1 MLQVSLY
8 LCDNLCMHN
17 SLRVFCFAFFLIFT
31 PLWSMT
37 ASAQSEAAGQ
47 MIGPVLKMGAERPE
61 LYMQHLSQ
69 KRLAL
74 VVNPTSRVGS
84 EHLVDYL
91 QKAGLDLRIIFAP
104 EHGFRG
110 TADAGATIQDGVD
123 SRTGL
128 PVVSLYGKN
137 KKPSAEHLADID
149 AIVFDIQDVGVRY
162 YTYISTMHYVMEAA
176 AEHQKTLLIF
186 DRPNPNGDYVDGPL
200 LEKEHASFVGMH
212 PIPLVHG
219 LTVGELA
226 RMIQGE
232 GWLSTP
238 QPLDLQIVPMAHY
251 THITRY
257 SPPVPPSPNLPNRQA
272 IRLYPS
278 LGLFEGTVVSVAR
291 GTPFPFQALGL
302 PLASAGKFQFVP
314 EAVPGAQF
322 PPYRGEICYGQDLRQ
337 VTPPPYL
344 NLNYLRHFYQAYA
357 RQYPEQPAQFFN
369 DFFTR
374 LAGTRKLQQ
383 ALMAGESDADI
394 RQSWQE
400 DLNNYRQLRR
410 KYLLYP

>member
-1 MLQVSLY
+1 MLQVGLC
-8 LCDNLCMHN
+8 LCDNLCMHYFLYLLN
-17 SLRVFCFAFFLIFT
+17 LTLFTVFLG
-31 PLWSMT
+31 T
-37 ASAQSEAAGQ
+37 AALAQTSPADPAAQ
-47 MIGPVLKMGAERPE
+47 IIAPVLKMGAERPE
-61 LYMQHLSQ
+61 LYLQHLQQ

-91 QKAGLDLRIIFAP
+91 KKAGLDIRLIFAP

-110 TADAGATIQDGVD
+110 GADAGASIANGIDPQ
-123 SRTGL
+123 TGI
-128 PVVSLYGKN
+128 PVVSLYGNN
-137 KKPSAEHLADID
+137 KKPSAEHLQDID
-149 AIVFDIQDVGVRY
+149 TLLFDIQDVGVRY

-176 AEHQKTLLIF
+176 AEQQKTLFIL

-232 GWLSTP
+232 GWIEAAES
-238 QPLDLQIVPMAHY
+238 LDLKIVPMAHY

-257 SPPVPPSPNLPNRQA
+257 TPPVPPSPNLPNRQA

-302 PLASAGKFQFVP
+302 PLSSAGAFQFMP
-314 EAVPGAQF
+314 EAMPGAQF
-322 PPYRGEICYGQDLRQ
+322 PPYRGEVCYGQDLRQ
-337 VTPPPYL
+337 VTPSPYL
-344 NLNYLRHFYQAYA
+344 NLDYLRRFYRAYA
-357 RQYPEQPAQFFN
+357 AQYPEHPEQFFN
-369 DFFTR
+369 GFFTR
-374 LAGTRKLQQ
+374 LAGTPKLQQ
-383 ALMAGESDADI
+383 ALMAGHSDADI
-394 RQSWQE
+394 RQSWQQ
-400 DLNNYRQLRR
+400 DLADYRQLRR